1 VSDQFP
7 GAVPRSSD
15 TSEGLGYDFT
25 QPLASCALDAP
36 PLQVVAQCVDQ
47 GFHHISPN
55 GYIDAE
61 QAGALHQGA
70 EFPGWETI
78 ARVQDPKKDR

>member
-1 VSDQFP
+1 
-7 GAVPRSSD
+7 
-15 TSEGLGYDFT
+15 
-25 QPLASCALDAP
+25 
-36 PLQVVAQCVDQ
+36 VDQ